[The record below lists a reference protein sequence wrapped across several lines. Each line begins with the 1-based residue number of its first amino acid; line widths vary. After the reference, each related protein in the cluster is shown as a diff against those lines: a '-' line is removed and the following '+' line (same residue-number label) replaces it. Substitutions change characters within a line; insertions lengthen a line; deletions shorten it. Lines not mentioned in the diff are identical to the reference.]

1 MELAII
7 EKITTK
13 KYSVLYSYNNNDE
26 KLSEFIDLFKSL
38 KKKRNKLFLCIIK
51 NVTDYTNLSN
61 KNISIRFHLWLKKI
75 KQSYSFYNELNN
87 DKWCIKY
94 KQLRGKKPT
103 YESYVN
109 KNLIY

>member
-38 KKKRNKLFLCIIK
+38 KKKEIN
-51 NVTDYTNLSN
+51 Y
-61 KNISIRFHLWLKKI
+61 
-75 KQSYSFYNELNN
+75 FY
-87 DKWCIKY
+87 
-94 KQLRGKKPT
+94 
-103 YESYVN
+103 V
-109 KNLIY
+109 